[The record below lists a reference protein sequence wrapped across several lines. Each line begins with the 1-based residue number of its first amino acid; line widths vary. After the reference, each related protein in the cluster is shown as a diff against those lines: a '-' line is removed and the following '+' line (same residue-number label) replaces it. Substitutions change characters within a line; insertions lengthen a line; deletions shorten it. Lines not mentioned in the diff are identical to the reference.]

1 MFLVSSPSLVFF
13 SFFYLHTNIRSLSF
27 AGAGQDIE
35 RIETKYSVLFRILIY
50 WWGMLFCN
58 CSCCCYVSVFLRT
71 LLCLNSFSLS
81 SPGRIKFYS
90 ISLFLN
96 LLFTQDKIHKNHS
109 KFVTKVFFH
118 LKHKKFVS
126 QNTNLVFKYF
136 IFFLLFSLSKCFFG
150 IEFLLLF
157 SFSSRKINSKRSTE
171 RSKRIENS
179 NTNEGILRLLV
190 CCALSAS
197 LNFP

>member
-136 IFFLLFSLSKCFFG
+136 IFFCFFLFQNV
-150 IEFLLLF
+150 FLES
-157 SFSSRKINSKRSTE
+157 SFCCFLAFLREKLILNVQLSDP
-171 RSKRIENS
+171 
-179 NTNEGILRLLV
+179 NELKTQTRMKAYSG
-190 CCALSAS
+190 
-197 LNFP
+197 F